1 MKNIIILICFI
12 FLMTGSTNGQPA
24 YDNNLL
30 SELIAI
36 NKANKSD
43 RLMVSINDT
52 LIADITFAGKPN
64 DMYRIYSI
72 TKIFSSIAIGILIDK
87 KLLPNPEIPVSVYFE
102 EWKSDPIKSKIT
114 IRHILQHTSGIAAM
128 KGGKELE
135 TQTDFVQYAL
145 NSSIGSEPGLVF
157 FYNNKA
163 INIISGI
170 VQKVSGET
178 LAQFI
183 QKNVFHHLEI
193 NNYKWSSDEAG
204 NTLGMDGLWLSAG
217 DLMKVGQML
226 CNLGAW
232 KGKKVLSKK
241 WCEFMFQIPLVNTMK
256 GVYGYAASIR
266 SLPFGDEISI
276 RQASID
282 SLITLGLPNDKAE
295 KLMILSKQNYKYREF
310 GEKLKQFFTLQ
321 EMEEIT
327 ALASSILIPLYTVAN
342 DKFYIKHGG
351 EYGLLLTA
359 YPKQKKVLI
368 RYIGEKWG
376 RKTNEDGTYKYFLED
391 ENVRY
396 MLGL

>member
-1 MKNIIILICFI
+1 MNIIIILVFFI
-12 FLMTGSTNGQPA
+12 VLKTGSANGQPA

-30 SELIAI
+30 SQLIAI
-36 NKANKSD
+36 NKTNKSD

-52 LIADITFAGKPN
+52 IIADETFAGEPN
-64 DMYRIYSI
+64 DIYRIYSI
-72 TKIFSSIAIGILIDK
+72 TKVFSSIAIGILIDK
-87 KLLPNPEIPVSVYFE
+87 QLIPNPEVPVSEYFN
-102 EWKSDPIKSKIT
+102 EWKSDPLKSKIT
-114 IRHILQHTSGIAAM
+114 IRHILQHTSGISAM

-145 NSSIGSEPGLVF
+145 NSSVSNEPGLVF

-170 VQKVSGET
+170 VQKVTGQT
-178 LAQFI
+178 LEQFI
-183 QKNVFHHLEI
+183 LENVFHPLVI
-193 NNYKWSSDEAG
+193 NNYKWSSDDAG
-204 NTLGMDGLWLSAG
+204 NTIGMDGLWLSAS

-226 CNLGAW
+226 CNFGEW
-232 KGKKVLSKK
+232 KGKRILSQK
-241 WCEFMFQIPLVNTMK
+241 WCEFMFQIPLVNTMN

-276 RQASID
+276 RQSSID
-282 SLITLGLPNDKAE
+282 TLIKFGLPKDKAD
-295 KLMILSKQNYKYREF
+295 KLMLLSKQNYKYKEF
-310 GEKLKQFFTLQ
+310 GEQLKQFFTMQ

-327 ALASSILIPLYTVAN
+327 SLASRILVPLYTVAN

-359 YPKQKKVLI
+359 YPKRKKVLI

-376 RKTNEDGTYKYFLED
+376 RKTNKDGTYKYFLED

>member
-1 MKNIIILICFI
+1 
-12 FLMTGSTNGQPA
+12 MTGSTNGQPA

-36 NKANKSD
+36 NKSNKSD

-52 LIADITFAGKPN
+52 IIADVTFAGKPN
-64 DMYRIYSI
+64 DIYRIYSI
-72 TKIFSSIAIGILIDK
+72 TKVFSSIAIGILIDK
-87 KLLPNPEIPVSVYFE
+87 KLLPNPETPVSEYFE
-102 EWKSDPIKSKIT
+102 EWKYDSLKSKIT
-114 IRHILQHTSGIAAM
+114 IRHILQHTSGISAM

-135 TQTDFVQYAL
+135 FQTDFVQYAL
-145 NSSIGSEPGLVF
+145 NSSVTSEPGLVF
-157 FYNNKA
+157 FYNNNA
-163 INIISGI
+163 TNIISGI
-170 VQKVSGET
+170 VQKVTGET
-178 LAQFI
+178 LEQFI
-183 QKNVFHHLEI
+183 QQNVFHHLEI

-204 NTLGMDGLWLSAG
+204 NILGMDGLWLSAS

-226 CNLGAW
+226 CNFGEW
-232 KGKKVLSKK
+232 KGKKVLSEK
-241 WCEFMFQIPLVNTMK
+241 WCAFMFQIPLVNTMN
-256 GVYGYAASIR
+256 GLYGYAAGIR

-282 SLITLGLPNDKAE
+282 TLIKLGLPNDKAE
-295 KLMILSKQNYKYREF
+295 KLMILSKQNYKYKEF
-310 GEKLKQFFTLQ
+310 GEKLKQLFTMQ

-327 ALASSILIPLYTVAN
+327 SLASSILVPLYTVAN

-359 YPKQKKVLI
+359 YPKRKKVLI

-376 RKTNEDGTYKYFLED
+376 RKTNKDGTYKYFLED

>member
-1 MKNIIILICFI
+1 MKNIVILICFI
-12 FLMTGSTNGQPA
+12 FLMNGSSIGQPA

-36 NKANKSD
+36 NKTNKSD

-52 LIADITFAGKPN
+52 VIADITFAGKQN
-64 DMYRIYSI
+64 DIYRIYSI
-72 TKIFSSIAIGILIDK
+72 TKVFSSIAIGILIDK

-102 EWKSDPIKSKIT
+102 EWKSDSLKSKIT
-114 IRHILQHTSGIAAM
+114 IRHILQHTSGISAM
-128 KGGKELE
+128 KGGTELE
-135 TQTDFVQYAL
+135 TQTNFVQYAL
-145 NSSIGSEPGLVF
+145 NSSLSSEPGMVF

-170 VQKVSGET
+170 VQKVTGET
-178 LAQFI
+178 LEQFI
-183 QKNVFHHLEI
+183 QKNVFQQLEI

-204 NTLGMDGLWLSAG
+204 NTLGMDGLWLSAS

-226 CNLGAW
+226 CNFGEW

-241 WCEFMFQIPLVNTMK
+241 WCEFMFQIPLVNTMN
-256 GVYGYAASIR
+256 GLYGYAASIR

-282 SLITLGLPNDKAE
+282 GLIKLGLPNDKTE
-295 KLMILSKQNYKYREF
+295 KLMMLSKQNYKYKEF
-310 GEKLKQFFTLQ
+310 GEKLKQLSTMQ
-321 EMEEIT
+321 EMEAIT
-327 ALASSILIPLYTVAN
+327 SLASSILIPLYAVAN
-342 DKFYIKHGG
+342 DQFYIKHGG

-359 YPKQKKVLI
+359 YPKRKKVLI

>member
-1 MKNIIILICFI
+1 
-12 FLMTGSTNGQPA
+12 
-24 YDNNLL
+24 
-30 SELIAI
+30 
-36 NKANKSD
+36 
-43 RLMVSINDT
+43 
-52 LIADITFAGKPN
+52 
-64 DMYRIYSI
+64 
-72 TKIFSSIAIGILIDK
+72 
-87 KLLPNPEIPVSVYFE
+87 
-102 EWKSDPIKSKIT
+102 
-114 IRHILQHTSGIAAM
+114 M

-145 NSSIGSEPGLVF
+145 NSSVSNEPGLVF

-170 VQKVSGET
+170 VQKVTGQT
-178 LAQFI
+178 LEQFI
-183 QKNVFHHLEI
+183 LENVFQPLVI
-193 NNYKWSSDEAG
+193 NNYKWGSDDAG
-204 NTLGMDGLWLSAG
+204 NTIGMDGLWLSAS

-226 CNLGAW
+226 CNFGEW
-232 KGKKVLSKK
+232 KGKRILSQK
-241 WCEFMFQIPLVNTMK
+241 WCEFMFQIPLVNTMN

-276 RQASID
+276 RQSSID
-282 SLITLGLPNDKAE
+282 TLIKFGLPKDKAD
-295 KLMILSKQNYKYREF
+295 KLMLLSKQNYKYKEF
-310 GEKLKQFFTLQ
+310 GEQLKQFFTMQ

-327 ALASSILIPLYTVAN
+327 SLASRILVPLYTVAN

-359 YPKQKKVLI
+359 YPKRKKVLI

-376 RKTNEDGTYKYFLED
+376 RKTNKDGTYKYFLED

>member
-1 MKNIIILICFI
+1 MKNIVILICFI
-12 FLMTGSTNGQPA
+12 FLMNGSSIGQPA

-36 NKANKSD
+36 NKTNKSD

-52 LIADITFAGKPN
+52 VIADVTFAGKPN
-64 DMYRIYSI
+64 DIYRIYSI
-72 TKIFSSIAIGILIDK
+72 TKVFSSIAIGILIDK

-102 EWKSDPIKSKIT
+102 EWKSDSLKSKIT
-114 IRHILQHTSGIAAM
+114 IRHILQHTSGISAM

-135 TQTDFVQYAL
+135 TQTNFVQYAL
-145 NSSIGSEPGLVF
+145 NSSLSSEPGIVY

-170 VQKVSGET
+170 VQKVTGET
-178 LAQFI
+178 LEQFI
-183 QKNVFHHLEI
+183 QKNVFQQLEI

-204 NTLGMDGLWLSAG
+204 NTLGMDGLWLSAS

-226 CNLGAW
+226 CNFGEW

-241 WCEFMFQIPLVNTMK
+241 WCEFMFQIPLVNTMN
-256 GVYGYAASIR
+256 GLYGYAASIR

-282 SLITLGLPNDKAE
+282 SLIKLGLPNDKTE
-295 KLMILSKQNYKYREF
+295 KLMMLSKQNYKYKEF
-310 GEKLKQFFTLQ
+310 GEKLKQLFTMQ
-321 EMEEIT
+321 EMEAIT
-327 ALASSILIPLYTVAN
+327 SLASSILIPLYAVAN
-342 DKFYIKHGG
+342 DQFYIKHGG

-359 YPKQKKVLI
+359 YPKRKKVLI

>member
-1 MKNIIILICFI
+1 MKYVILIIFFI
-12 FLMTGSTNGQPA
+12 VLMTVSSFGQPS
-24 YDNNLL
+24 YNNNLL

-36 NKANKSD
+36 NKTNKSD

-52 LIADITFAGKPN
+52 IIADVNFAGKP
-64 DMYRIYSI
+64 DDIYRIYSI
-72 TKIFSSIAIGILIDK
+72 TKVFSSIAIGILIDK

-102 EWKSDPIKSKIT
+102 EWKSDSLKSKIT
-114 IRHILQHTSGIAAM
+114 IRHILQHTSGISAM

-135 TQTDFVQYAL
+135 TQTNFVQYAL
-145 NSSIGSEPGLVF
+145 NGSLISEPGMVF

-170 VQKVSGET
+170 VQKITGET
-178 LAQFI
+178 LEQFI
-183 QKNVFHHLEI
+183 QKNVFHQLEI

-204 NTLGMDGLWLSAG
+204 NTLGMDGLWLSAS

-226 CNLGAW
+226 CNFGEW
-232 KGKKVLSKK
+232 KGKKVLSQK
-241 WCEFMFQIPLVNTMK
+241 WCEFMFQIPLVNTMN
-256 GVYGYAASIR
+256 GLYGYAASIR

-276 RQASID
+276 KQASID
-282 SLITLGLPNDKAE
+282 SLIKLGLSNDKAE
-295 KLMILSKQNYKYREF
+295 KLMTLSKQNYKYKEF
-310 GEKLKQFFTLQ
+310 GEKLKQLFTMQ
-321 EMEEIT
+321 EMEAIT
-327 ALASSILIPLYTVAN
+327 SLASSILIPLYTVAN
-342 DKFYIKHGG
+342 DQFYIKHGG

-359 YPKQKKVLI
+359 YPKRKKVLI

-376 RKTNEDGTYKYFLED
+376 RKTNEDGTFKYFLED